1 MFDKSPSF
9 LAAYNTLSLQD
20 GIISQ
25 QDRLNEASLD
35 TFNHED
41 EVRIEETHETL
52 EDDYNENTDP
62 NKIHLNRDLD
72 SNQRI

>member
-1 MFDKSPSF
+1 MIDKSPSF

-62 NKIHLNRDLD
+62 NKIPLNRDLD